1 MSKEQ
6 QSAFLTKNLLEGLT
20 GASLKFTHVPK
31 DGAIQDVE
39 VTTANGHVY
48 GVRVLPAAYALSAK
62 SPGVVTGETY
72 LSVADVLAE
81 VLRDSS
87 PSAAHPPVPHRAT
100 GLRRERF
107 SGAA

>member
-20 GASLKFTHVPK
+20 AASLKFTYVPAG
-31 DGAIQDVE
+31 GATQDVE
-39 VTTANGHVY
+39 VTTAHGHVY

-62 SPGVVTGETY
+62 SPGLATVETY

-81 VLRDSS
+81 VLRDS
-87 PSAAHPPVPHRAT
+87 PDGPHHHPAPHRA
-100 GLRRERF
+100 
-107 SGAA
+107 S